1 MSFFVALYITIY
13 HQKMFGRIKHTKISS
28 EEISGGREYLLLF
41 LCVKVEV
48 SCEVVASFGARRRK
62 KTGKTPVLDG
72 ILSRYVGR

>member
-1 MSFFVALYITIY
+1 MLAF
-13 HQKMFGRIKHTKISS
+13 HQPTTVDKHTKISS
-28 EEISGGREYLLLF
+28 EEISDGREYSLLF

-72 ILSRYVGR
+72 ILSKYVGR